1 MNVQHRLTSQLFNL
15 NSVTQPY
22 FSSMLSN
29 YRTGLER
36 GRHEATGR
44 HERQESRQEPAAN
57 AANAGNAAR
66 ERGPDGLG
74 PFVVGQE

>member
-1 MNVQHRLTSQLFNL
+1 
-15 NSVTQPY
+15 
-22 FSSMLSN
+22 MLSS

-44 HERQESRQEPAAN
+44 HERHEARHEPAAS
-57 AANAGNAAR
+57 NAAR

-74 PFVVGQE
+74 PFAVGQE